1 MPKIRKNK
9 KKKSSFSSKGIY
21 GILIS
26 LVVVLLSIYYQE
38 IGAILGDLA
47 SDFNSLISDLNP
59 IGIRWR
65 NDWSLLIS
73 VDNSCNLETIN
84 YKDLTTEK
92 FIHEFLD
99 KKPVLIRGGTE
110 QWKANNKWTKKEMLH
125 SYGNETIFIGQGP
138 EITQGGGSS
147 HIPIQL
153 EDFVES
159 LDQK

>member
-26 LVVVLLSIYYQE
+26 VVIVLLSIYYQE
-38 IGAILGDLA
+38 IGAILGDLF

-65 NDWSLLIS
+65 NDWSLLLS

-92 FIHEFLD
+92 FIEEFLD

-110 QWKANNKWTKKEMLH
+110 QWKANKWKKEEMLH

-147 HIPIQL
+147 HIPIKL

-159 LDQK
+159 LNQK